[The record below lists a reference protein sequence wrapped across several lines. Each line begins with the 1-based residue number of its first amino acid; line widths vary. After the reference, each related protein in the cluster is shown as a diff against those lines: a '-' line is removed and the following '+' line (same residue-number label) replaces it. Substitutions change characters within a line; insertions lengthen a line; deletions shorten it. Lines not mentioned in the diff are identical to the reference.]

1 MSEGEAYRVMITAH
15 KRGESVVAA
24 FAKDV
29 AETKATRATEAG
41 RSKGYPCSSLPSRR
55 NEALPP
61 LTKDG
66 VGWCSQAHGV
76 GCGTWRERW
85 SKSKM

>member
-15 KRGESVVAA
+15 KRGVSVVAA

-41 RSKGYPCSSLPSRR
+41 SKGYPLQFTTEP
-55 NEALPP
+55 E
-61 LTKDG
+61 
-66 VGWCSQAHGV
+66 
-76 GCGTWRERW
+76 E
-85 SKSKM
+85 